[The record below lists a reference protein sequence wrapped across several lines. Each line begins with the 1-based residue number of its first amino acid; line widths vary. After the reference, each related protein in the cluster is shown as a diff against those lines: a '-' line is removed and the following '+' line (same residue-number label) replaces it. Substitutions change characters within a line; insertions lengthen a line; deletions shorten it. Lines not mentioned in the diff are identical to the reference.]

1 MQFSVEK
8 RRTGEEQEK
17 NRRRTGEDQEKNRRR
32 TGEEQ
37 EKNRRRSGE
46 DQEENRRRTGEN
58 SSDSIS
64 EILVEM
70 KKRNRGIRR
79 AFLVRSSALLS

>member
-37 EKNRRRSGE
+37 EK
-46 DQEENRRRTGEN
+46 
-58 SSDSIS
+58 
-64 EILVEM
+64 ILQ
-70 KKRNRGIRR
+70 IQ
-79 AFLVRSSALLS
+79 FLRFL